1 VAGQR
6 RVNYYI
12 KHLMQDSEGK
22 MNKAMEWLA
31 DNKDPKIIC
40 HPSVVMFS
48 DVFWSQ
54 LANQYFLIG
63 RLYFLFML
71 LVFLSSQSILNKLH
85 DKIEDETE
93 GEHMAIFVCRLV
105 LYLGSMTRL
114 LFLQIKFT
122 VTDCKTGSVTKLG
135 GILPVPNYLSSF
147 QQIGSLVLSIC
158 LVLMLA
164 LEPIVHCLSGDT
176 DTLFYPHCKEAEDI
190 KNAYSIISAIAML
203 LYWLLLTDLTVFSMR
218 FSAFLLVIG
227 RVASEVALFLGA
239 LLYLIASFASAISS
253 LNQKLKDFAG
263 MHWGALSLW
272 EMALGMYPTSHFEF
286 VVKEEFVMIAVSFF
300 VIMIAIFLL
309 NLLIAQL
316 NGAYQVVYEDMV
328 GFARLNR
335 AQIIVTT
342 LEQVSEKRWS
352 RFLQAQ
358 KFDERL
364 EFGEGDIGLPG
375 GLQVTE
381 PSNANPTT
389 VDAIRRFGG
398 STSPTMPWPEEE
410 NLDGGDD
417 DKFDRLEKLIVRATK
432 SMGSAGGGKKGGS
445 SSAGASGSGGGSGG
459 GEEEGSE

>member
-71 LVFLSSQSILNKLH
+71 IVFLCSQSVLNHLH

-114 LFLQIKFT
+114 LFQQIKFT
-122 VTDCKTGSVTKLG
+122 VTDCKSGSVTKLG

-253 LNQKLKDFAG
+253 L
-263 MHWGALSLW
+263 
-272 EMALGMYPTSHFEF
+272 
-286 VVKEEFVMIAVSFF
+286 
-300 VIMIAIFLL
+300 
-309 NLLIAQL
+309 
-316 NGAYQVVYEDMV
+316 
-328 GFARLNR
+328 
-335 AQIIVTT
+335 
-342 LEQVSEKRWS
+342 
-352 RFLQAQ
+352 
-358 KFDERL
+358 
-364 EFGEGDIGLPG
+364 
-375 GLQVTE
+375 
-381 PSNANPTT
+381 
-389 VDAIRRFGG
+389 
-398 STSPTMPWPEEE
+398 
-410 NLDGGDD
+410 
-417 DKFDRLEKLIVRATK
+417 TK
-432 SMGSAGGGKKGGS
+432 S
-445 SSAGASGSGGGSGG
+445 
-459 GEEEGSE
+459 